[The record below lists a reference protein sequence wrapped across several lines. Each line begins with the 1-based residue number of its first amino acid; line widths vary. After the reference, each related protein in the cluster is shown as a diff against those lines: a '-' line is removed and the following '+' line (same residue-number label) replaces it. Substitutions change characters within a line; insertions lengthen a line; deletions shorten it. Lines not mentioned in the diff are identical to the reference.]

1 MNIPA
6 SVLALLLVP
15 VALSAQPREPV
26 SEAVSWNIDAT
37 TVSATLTLPAAPGPH
52 PAVVLVAGSGPTDRD
67 WNSRMLPGKNGS
79 AALLAQGLA
88 EAGFAVLRYDKR
100 FLGPHAAGNMAAL
113 GAKLSFKTHQEEVSS
128 AADYLRGRADIA
140 PDRLFA
146 LTNSEGALHAL
157 NAQLSGQAKFA
168 GLVLT
173 APMGRTGKVLMRWQI
188 EKQVKPLPEG
198 AAIMAAY
205 DKLIAKF
212 QAGLPFAPDPVIPA
226 PINNLVASLYA
237 GLPFSKEL
245 LLASGPAL
253 FAKAGGPRL
262 VLIGKK
268 DIQVDARLDG
278 KLFEAIPGK
287 QITVAYP
294 ENANHVL
301 KYEPRPAAELQP
313 GYVQQNYNAA
323 DRELDPETLRTI
335 VSWLK
340 PLAFARAQN

>member
-15 VALSAQPREPV
+15 VALAAQPRPV
-26 SEAVSWNIDAT
+26 SEAISWNIDAT

-67 WNSRMLPGKNGS
+67 WNSRLLPGKNGS
-79 AALLAQGLA
+79 AALLAQSLA

-100 FLGPHAAGNMAAL
+100 FLGPDAAGNVAAL
-113 GAKLSFKTHQEEVSS
+113 GGKLSFKTHQDEVSS
-128 AADYLRGRADIA
+128 AANYLRSRPDIV
-140 PDRLFA
+140 PGKLFA

-157 NAQLSGQAKFA
+157 NAQLGGQAKFA

-188 EKQVKPLPEG
+188 EKQVKPLPNG

-278 KLFEAIPGK
+278 KLFESVQGK
-287 QITVAYP
+287 EITIAYP

-301 KYEPRPAAELQP
+301 KFEPRPASELQP
-313 GYVQQNYNAA
+313 AYVQQNYNAA

-340 PLAFARAQN
+340 PLAFAKAQN

>member
-1 MNIPA
+1 MKIAASAVFAVLLTPA
-6 SVLALLLVP
+6 
-15 VALSAQPREPV
+15 ALSAQPQPV
-26 SEAVSWNIDAT
+26 SETVSWNIDAT

-52 PAVVLVAGSGPTDRD
+52 PAVVFVAGSGPTDRD
-67 WNSRMLPGKNGS
+67 WNSRLLPGKNGS
-79 AALLAQGLA
+79 AILLAQGLA
-88 EAGFAVLRYDKR
+88 RAGFAVLRYDKR
-100 FLGPHAAGNMAAL
+100 FLGPDAAGNMAAL
-113 GAKLSFKTHQEEVSS
+113 GGKLSFKTHQDEVAS
-128 AADYLRGRADIA
+128 AANYLRSRADIA
-140 PDRLFA
+140 PDRLFS

-157 NAQLSGQAKFA
+157 NAQLGGQAKFA

-173 APMGRTGKVLMRWQI
+173 APPGRTGKVLMRWQI
-188 EKQVKPLPEG
+188 EKQIKPLPNG

-205 DKLIAKF
+205 DKLIARF

-253 FAKAGGPRL
+253 FAKADGPKL

-278 KLFEAIPGK
+278 KLFEDIPGK
-287 QITVAYP
+287 QTTVEYP

-301 KYEPRPAAELQP
+301 KYEPRPAGELQP

-340 PLAFARAQN
+340 PLAFAKAQN